1 MPTGS
6 PAHARPSSPGSNPE
20 PITVGMP
27 AAVAISAAATFE
39 RIPPE
44 PSGDVAEPIDSASSS
59 DGSSIED
66 TRRADGSTRGSA
78 VSSPGVEVSSN
89 SSEASTSTATCAA
102 RKSLSPK
109 EISSVVVVSFSLMTG
124 TIRHST
130 SLRSVRRAFR

>member
-1 MPTGS
+1 
-6 PAHARPSSPGSNPE
+6 
-20 PITVGMP
+20 MP

-44 PSGDVAEPIDSASSS
+44 PSGDVAEPIDSAASSA
-59 DGSSIED
+59 GSATVETSV
-66 TRRADGSTRGSA
+66 ADGSTRGSA
-78 VSSPGVEVSSN
+78 VNSPGVEVSS
-89 SSEASTSTATCAA
+89 SSSDASTSTATCAA

-109 EISSVVVVSFSLMTG
+109 EISSVVVVSFSLITG